1 MGYGVQ
7 LPKATQEVMYRQH
20 GQVAKPPLAFPT
32 LGPCGSA

>member
-20 GQVAKPPLAFPT
+20 GQVAKPPLAFST
-32 LGPCGSA
+32 LGPGGSA